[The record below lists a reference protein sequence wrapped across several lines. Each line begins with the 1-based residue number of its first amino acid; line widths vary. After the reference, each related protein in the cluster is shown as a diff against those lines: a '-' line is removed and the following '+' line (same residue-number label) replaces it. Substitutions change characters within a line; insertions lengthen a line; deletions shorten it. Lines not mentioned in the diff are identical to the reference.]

1 MFLRACLMAFSM
13 YTAIPMPHSNFKKE
27 DGRYVFIF
35 FPLIGMVIAAFFLL
49 WQWIAFLWFG
59 AVLRGA
65 VSTAIPILIT
75 GGIHMD
81 GFLDTVDA
89 RSSHKTR
96 EEKLR
101 ILSDVHVGAFAVIR
115 GVIYLI
121 VMFALLAE
129 MPFRLT
135 LPLACGFILSRSV
148 AIYALLLIPNAKGS
162 GMLFEGQRRM
172 HRPFALLSALVFSLI
187 ALALSIWSAWAPSLI
202 ALVIVALVFL
212 NFLRIARKEFGG
224 ITGDLAGYL
233 IQCTELG
240 WMFALVVAAQFI

>member
-1 MFLRACLMAFSM
+1 MAFSM
-13 YTAIPMPHSNFKKE
+13 YTAIPMPRFNYKKE

-49 WQWIAFLWFG
+49 WQWFAFLWFG

-65 VSTAIPILIT
+65 ISTAIPILTT

-89 RSSHKTR
+89 LSSRKTR

-115 GVIYLI
+115 GVIYMI

-129 MPFRLT
+129 APFRLT
-135 LPLACGFILSRSV
+135 LPLACGFILSRCV

-162 GMLFEGQRRM
+162 GMLFEWQHQM
-172 HRPFALLSALVFSLI
+172 HRPSAFFSALIFTLI

-202 ALVIVALVFL
+202 ALLVVAPVFL
-212 NFLRIARKEFGG
+212 NFRRITRKEFGG
-224 ITGDLAGYL
+224 ITGDLTGYL
-233 IQCTELG
+233 IQYTELG
-240 WMFALVVAAQFI
+240 WTFALVVAAQFI